1 MSTKHKS
8 INPETIDFTATSL
21 STQTWYSIT
30 DLSIKPISDSD
41 VIEWYFFN
49 GNPGPALLVSTV
61 LKWIEAN
68 KLHVPEDMLP
78 HECDSLKW
86 LDDNFE
92 SATRDYFM
100 AVYAEESEVE
110 ND

>member
-8 INPETIDFTATSL
+8 INPDTIDFSSTSL
-21 STQTWYSIT
+21 DSGESFYRNLMTPVLSET
-30 DLSIKPISDSD
+30 DI
-41 VIEWYFFN
+41 IEWYYTTGESCVSIQA
-49 GNPGPALLVSTV
+49 GNLG
-61 LKWIEAN
+61 KWIEAN
-68 KLHVPEDMLP
+68 NLHVPQDMEA

-92 SATRDYFM
+92 SATKDYFM
-100 AVYAEESEVE
+100 AVYAIEESEVG

>member
-8 INPETIDFTATSL
+8 INPKFIDFSATSL
-21 STQTWYSIT
+21 WGVGSSSFPLKPLSPKDSIQ
-30 DLSIKPISDSD
+30 
-41 VIEWYFFN
+41 WYFKD
-49 GNPGPALLVSTV
+49 GYPACELLVSTV

-68 KLHVPEDMLP
+68 SLHVPEDMLP

-92 SATRDYFM
+92 EATKDYFM
-100 AVYAEESEVE
+100 AVYAEESEVG

>member
-8 INPETIDFTATSL
+8 INPKFIDFSATAL
-21 STQTWYSIT
+21 YSNANIDIKDIT
-30 DLSIKPISDSD
+30 GISPKDS
-41 VIEWYFFN
+41 VQWYFKD
-49 GNPGPALLVSTV
+49 GYPASELLVSTV

-68 KLHVPEDMLP
+68 NLHVPEDMLP
-78 HECDSLKW
+78 FECDSLKW

-100 AVYAEESEVE
+100 AVYAKESEVGH
-110 ND
+110 D

>member
-8 INPETIDFTATSL
+8 INPDTIDFDSTSL
-21 STQTWYSIT
+21 ASNYRGCNL
-30 DLSIKPISDSD
+30 DNADCVFEDDS
-41 VIEWYFFN
+41 IEWYYTT
-49 GNPGPALLVSTV
+49 GELCTSLLVSTV
-61 LKWIEAN
+61 LKWIEAKN
-68 KLHVPEDMLP
+68 IHVPEDMLP

-100 AVYAEESEVE
+100 DVYAVESEVHCG
-110 ND
+110 

>member
-8 INPETIDFTATSL
+8 INPDTIDFSATELTSGL
-21 STQTWYSIT
+21 HGMPHMWET
-30 DLSIKPISDSD
+30 SIKENDTIGWLNIDGECVAS
-41 VIEWYFFN
+41 
-49 GNPGPALLVSTV
+49 LLVSTV

-68 KLHVPEDMLP
+68 NLHVPEDMEA

-92 SATRDYFM
+92 SATKDYFM
-100 AVYAEESEVE
+100 AVYAEESEVTGC
-110 ND
+110 

>member
-8 INPETIDFTATSL
+8 INPDTIDFSATQCMGL
-21 STQTWYSIT
+21 TMTESI
-30 DLSIKPISDSD
+30 DWINNYGNVEASI
-41 VIEWYFFN
+41 
-49 GNPGPALLVSTV
+49 LVPTV

-68 KLHVPEDMLP
+68 NLHVPEDMLP

-100 AVYAEESEVE
+100 DVYAEESEVHCG
-110 ND
+110 

>member
-8 INPETIDFTATSL
+8 INPKFIDFSATAL
-21 STQTWYSIT
+21 YAKGNT
-30 DLSIKPISDSD
+30 DLAHLKPVSPKDS
-41 VIEWYFFN
+41 VQWYFKD
-49 GNPGPALLVSTV
+49 GYPASELLVSTV

-68 KLHVPEDMLP
+68 NLHVPEDMEA

-92 SATRDYFM
+92 AATEAYFM
-100 AVYAEESEVE
+100 AVYAEESEVG
-110 ND
+110 NG

>member
-8 INPETIDFTATSL
+8 INPDTIDFRATALCSNGIVNFSNITPL
-21 STQTWYSIT
+21 SNKDSIQ
-30 DLSIKPISDSD
+30 
-41 VIEWYFFN
+41 WYFKN
-49 GNPGPALLVSTV
+49 GYRACDLLVSTV

-68 KLHVPEDMLP
+68 NLHVPEDMEA

-92 SATRDYFM
+92 SATEAYFM
-100 AVYAEESEVE
+100 AVYAEEGETAI
-110 ND
+110 